1 VKRRELDAP
10 NGVMLGFPRATRTSY
25 LTELSQSEAG
35 GMAESSSEWRVAV
48 HLNPLFYWRR
58 GEDSGVRSQEEIE
71 GFTMLELLVVMVIAG
86 MLLVVAAG
94 AWGSGGVGGGP
105 RAGRDQV
112 LGVLGRARAQAVAR
126 GRPVAVVAADT
137 VLGNEAAYRR
147 LNSLE
152 VVRSAGGGYRPRD
165 EGGKLAARWEEL
177 PKGVVLLAE
186 GTAECGPTVFEAG
199 VRIEGVGD
207 REAGEVSLPAVV
219 FGARGQVLAPGQEV
233 WFHVASGFVS
243 SEGAIRRTGG
253 GEARH
258 ERIRLSRATG
268 RARVLAGR

>member
-1 VKRRELDAP
+1 
-10 NGVMLGFPRATRTSY
+10 
-25 LTELSQSEAG
+25 
-35 GMAESSSEWRVAV
+35 
-48 HLNPLFYWRR
+48 
-58 GEDSGVRSQEEIE
+58 
-71 GFTMLELLVVMVIAG
+71 
-86 MLLVVAAG
+86 
-94 AWGSGGVGGGP
+94 
-105 RAGRDQV
+105 
-112 LGVLGRARAQAVAR
+112 
-126 GRPVAVVAADT
+126 VAVVAADT

-199 VRIEGVGD
+199 
-207 REAGEVSLPAVV
+207 EVSLPAVV